1 MASSETPVTEKRGQD
16 GGKNHLYKS
25 VLESVLL
32 SVVIVTVVLVLLL
45 PVILYHLPLPLV
57 STLLLSCAWLVFS
70 FQVSLGLVS
79 NVATST
85 WHMQGSA
92 SHLYLSETHLPKRK
106 GKVTFITLYVVKPG
120 S

>member
-25 VLESVLL
+25 VLEIVLL

-45 PVILYHLPLPLV
+45 PVILYHLPLPSV

-70 FQVSLGLVS
+70 FQLSLQRRRKDFLIGGAQSETTHGVVS
-79 NVATST
+79 N
-85 WHMQGSA
+85 
-92 SHLYLSETHLPKRK
+92 LYNNL
-106 GKVTFITLYVVKPG
+106 
-120 S
+120 